1 MLQGW
6 SGVRCFTLPAG
17 LGTLGAVDDSR
28 QRQKEIAADEAVA
41 LVESGMVVGM
51 GAGSTAALV
60 ATRLAERFQ
69 RGALRDVVCVPCS
82 GVVAQKLRALGLPA
96 SPLAERPQ
104 IDLTIDGADEVDPH
118 LDLIKGAGG
127 ALLREKMVAQ
137 ASRREIIVVD
147 EGKLSPRLG
156 TQTLL
161 PVEVIPFGW
170 RAEEQFL
177 NSQGAA
183 PMLRLRDGK
192 PFISDEGNYI
202 LDCAVGPIADAA
214 ALARTLEGRAGIVA
228 HGLFLGLASEVIVG
242 SPNGVRHLRP
252 WRV

>member
-1 MLQGW
+1 MPEAL
-6 SGVRCFTLPAG
+6 SGVRAFTAPPGA
-17 LGTLGAVDDSR
+17 GTLGAVDDSR
-28 QRQKEIAADEAVA
+28 QRQKELAADEAVA
-41 LVESGMVVGM
+41 LVQSGMVVGM
-51 GAGSTAALV
+51 GAGSTAELV
-60 ATRLAERFQ
+60 ATRLAERLS

-96 SPLAERPQ
+96 APLSERPH

-137 ASRREIIVVD
+137 ASRREIIVID
-147 EGKLSPRLG
+147 EHKLSPRLG

-170 RAEEQFL
+170 RAEELFL
-177 NSQGAA
+177 HGQGAA
-183 PMLRLRDGK
+183 PMLRLQNGK

-242 SPNGVRHLRP
+242 AANGVRHLRP

>member
-1 MLQGW
+1 MPEGP
-6 SGVRCFTLPAG
+6 GRFARFTGPADP
-17 LGTLGAVDDSR
+17 GTLKAVDDLR
-28 QRQKEIAADEAVA
+28 QRQKERAADEAVA
-41 LVESGMVVGM
+41 LVESGMIVGM

-60 ATRLAERFQ
+60 ATRLAERVS

-118 LDLIKGAGG
+118 LDIIKGAGG

-147 EGKLSPRLG
+147 ERKLSPRLG

-170 RAEEQFL
+170 RAEEHFL
-177 NSQGAA
+177 HGQGAA
-183 PMLRLRDGK
+183 PMLRLQNGK
-192 PFISDEGNYI
+192 PFITDEGNYI

-242 SPNGVRHLRP
+242 SEQGVRHLRP

>member
-1 MLQGW
+1 MPERR
-6 SGVRCFTLPAG
+6 SGFATFTGPPCA
-17 LGTLGAVDDSR
+17 GTLGTVDDPR
-28 QRQKEIAADEAVA
+28 QRQKERAADEAVA
-41 LVESGMVVGM
+41 QVQSGMVVGM

-60 ATRLAERFQ
+60 ATRLAERLS
-69 RGALRDVVCVPCS
+69 RGALRDLICVPCS

-96 SPLAERPQ
+96 SPLSERPQ

-137 ASRREIIVVD
+137 ASRREIIVID
-147 EGKLSPRLG
+147 EHKLSPRLG

-170 RAEEQFL
+170 RAEEHYL
-177 NSQGAA
+177 HGQGAA
-183 PMLRLRDGK
+183 PMLRLQNGK

-214 ALARTLEGRAGIVA
+214 ALARTLESRAGIVA

-242 SPNGVRHLRP
+242 AENGVRHLRP

>member
-1 MLQGW
+1 MPQPLP
-6 SGVRCFTLPAG
+6 GVRAFTAPPDA
-17 LGTLGAVDDSR
+17 GTLGAVDDPR
-28 QRQKEIAADEAVA
+28 QRQKERAADEAVA
-41 LVESGMVVGM
+41 LVQSGMVVGM
-51 GAGSTAALV
+51 GAGSTAELV
-60 ATRLAERFQ
+60 ATRLAERLS

-96 SPLAERPQ
+96 APLSERPQ
-104 IDLTIDGADEVDPH
+104 IDLAIDGADEVDPH

-137 ASRREIIVVD
+137 ASRREIIVID
-147 EGKLSPRLG
+147 EHKLSPRLG

-170 RAEEQFL
+170 RAEELFL
-177 NSQGAA
+177 QGQGAA
-183 PMLRLRDGK
+183 PMLRLQNGK

-228 HGLFLGLASEVIVG
+228 HGLFLGLVSEVIVG
-242 SPNGVRHLRP
+242 GANGVRHLRP

>member
-1 MLQGW
+1 
-6 SGVRCFTLPAG
+6 
-17 LGTLGAVDDSR
+17 
-28 QRQKEIAADEAVA
+28 
-41 LVESGMVVGM
+41 
-51 GAGSTAALV
+51 
-60 ATRLAERFQ
+60 
-69 RGALRDVVCVPCS
+69 
-82 GVVAQKLRALGLPA
+82 LPA

-118 LDLIKGAGG
+118 LDIIKGAGG

-137 ASRREIIVVD
+137 ASRREIIVID
-147 EGKLSPRLG
+147 EHKLSPRLG

-170 RAEEQFL
+170 RAEEHYL
-177 NSQGAA
+177 HGQGAA
-183 PMLRLRDGK
+183 PMLRLQNGK

-214 ALARTLEGRAGIVA
+214 ALARTLESRAGIVA

-242 SPNGVRHLRP
+242 AENGVRHLRP